1 MTGVFGDHVPGI
13 PYRPIADLLG
23 HYRDR
28 DPAKTAIVDLD
39 SGSAITFG
47 ELDRITTEIACL
59 LKSRGVAK
67 GGRVLLLSDES
78 LEKLLLWFGIWR
90 LGAVV
95 CPLNIEIN
103 AKVLADLVVAVKPVL
118 ILWQKQLDIDALI
131 GTCQAPRLRIGAWSA
146 TGDPDPQDELFSSL
160 SKHDGTELP
169 ERNHPED
176 IACIFCTSGTTSRP
190 KIVVYDHCAY
200 WLNGLSTLEFLGL
213 TDTDRTLEYRS
224 FGWNSAQV
232 LSLMPFLQK
241 GLTMH
246 VAKRFS
252 HSRFFEWIERC
263 GITFAAGV
271 PTVLNMLL
279 NNPPPHPRQSNSAV
293 ADFDHLIDR
302 PKPAHARV
310 WQGEGRT
317 AEGGPGWGEPTPAPP
332 TQEAEALSPPP
343 GRLARGDRVE
353 SGKRAEVLTTLRL
366 MSCSTAPLTAQ
377 QWLQFEEMY
386 GVKLLQM
393 YGMSEAGWVCG
404 NRTYRNRIGT
414 VGIPALHQEF
424 AIVGADGRP
433 CLPGVEGEVTAGGP
447 HTAVGYL
454 RHDGTIEPIRPN
466 RIKTGDLA
474 IEDPDGFI
482 RVTGRTKDLIIR
494 GGINIAPAEID
505 EVLLKH
511 PGVLAAAA
519 VGVPDKIYGEEVVCY
534 VVAKP
539 GAGLTEVS
547 VSRHCEAF
555 LPPPKMPKQIFI
567 VADLPRSD
575 RGKVLRDRLRADWAA
590 RMMGSA

>member
-1 MTGVFGDHVPGI
+1 VGKIAREGLAGPSAARAILPTLRRWREIMTSVFGDHVPGI
-13 PYRPIADLLG
+13 PYCPIAELFAQ
-23 HYRDR
+23 YRDR

-47 ELDRITTEIACL
+47 QLDQVTTDIAAL
-59 LKSRGVAK
+59 LKKRGVVK
-67 GGRVLLLSDES
+67 GGRVLLLSDEN

-103 AKVLADLVVAVKPVL
+103 EKVLGDLAPVVNPVL
-118 ILWQKQLDIDALI
+118 VLWHKDLDIDTLV
-131 GTCQAPRLRIGAWSA
+131 GDCKAPRIRFGAWSA
-146 TGDPDPQDELFSSL
+146 TGAADPQDELFSHL
-160 SKHDGTELP
+160 SKGHAAAELP
-169 ERNHPED
+169 ERNAPED

-213 TDTDRTLEYRS
+213 TEDDRTLEYRS

-232 LSLMPFLQK
+232 LSLMPFLEK

-246 VAKRFS
+246 IAKRFS
-252 HSRFFEWIERC
+252 HSRFFEWIRQY

-271 PTVLNMLL
+271 PTVLNMLSSKS
-279 NNPPPHPRQSNSAV
+279 PPYPHPPEVGFTRLRHLKTDRNRQQPISIA
-293 ADFDHLIDR
+293 
-302 PKPAHARV
+302 
-310 WQGEGRT
+310 GEGR
-317 AEGGPGWGEPTPAPP
+317 EGANDPP
-332 TQEAEALSPPP
+332 
-343 GRLARGDRVE
+343 
-353 SGKRAEVLTTLRL
+353 TLRL
-366 MSCSTAPLTAQ
+366 MSCSSAPLTTR
-377 QWLQFEEMY
+377 QWLQFEGMY

-404 NRTYRNRIGT
+404 NRTYKNRIGT
-414 VGIPALHQEF
+414 VGVPALHQEF
-424 AIVGADGRP
+424 AIVDADGKP
-433 CLPGVEGEVTAGGP
+433 CPPGIEGEVTAGGP
-447 HTAVGYL
+447 HTAIGYL
-454 RHDGTIEPIRPN
+454 RDDGTIERIRPN

-494 GGINIAPAEID
+494 GGVNIAPAEID

-511 PGVLAAAA
+511 PGILEAAA

-534 VVAKP
+534 VVAKS
-539 GAGLTEVS
+539 GATPSGVDLTEAS
-547 VSRHCEAF
+547 VRQHCETY
-555 LPPPKMPKQIFI
+555 LTPPKMPKQIFI
-567 VADLPRSD
+567 VPDLPKSD
-575 RGKVLRDRLRADWAA
+575 RGKVLRDRLREDWTA
-590 RMMGSA
+590 RMKGSG

>member
-1 MTGVFGDHVPGI
+1 MRHEAIMANVFGDHIPGI
-13 PYRPIADLLG
+13 PYRPIGELFAL
-23 HYRDR
+23 YRER

-39 SGSAITFG
+39 SGSAVTFG
-47 ELDRITTEIACL
+47 ELDRITTGIAGV

-67 GGRVLLLSDES
+67 SSRVLLLSDEN

-103 AKVLADLVVAVKPVL
+103 AKVLADLVPVVNPAL
-118 ILWQKQLDIDALI
+118 VLWHKELDVEALV
-131 GTCQAPRLRIGAWSA
+131 GDCRAPRIRFGVYSA
-146 TGDPDPQDELFSSL
+146 TGDADPQDEVFSGL
-160 SKHDGTELP
+160 SKHEAAELP
-169 ERNHPED
+169 ECNDPED
-176 IACIFCTSGTTSRP
+176 IACIVCTSGTTGRP
-190 KIVVYDHCAY
+190 KMVVYDHCAY
-200 WLNGLSTLEFLGL
+200 WLNGLSALEFLAL
-213 TDTDRTLEYRS
+213 TENDRTLEYRS

-232 LSLMPFLQK
+232 LSLMPFLEK
-241 GLTMH
+241 GLTLH
-246 VAKRFS
+246 IARRFS
-252 HSRFFEWIERC
+252 HSRFFEWIKRY

-279 NNPPPHPRQSNSAV
+279 N
-293 ADFDHLIDR
+293 
-302 PKPAHARV
+302 KPAPSRERIARIEEAKS
-310 WQGEGRT
+310 GRDARAPTEEGMDF
-317 AEGGPGWGEPTPAPP
+317 P
-332 TQEAEALSPPP
+332 
-343 GRLARGDRVE
+343 
-353 SGKRAEVLTTLRL
+353 TLRL
-366 MSCSTAPLTAQ
+366 MSCSTAPLTTE

-404 NRTYRNRIGT
+404 NRTYKNRIGT

-424 AIVGADGRP
+424 AIVDADGKP
-433 CLPGVEGEVTAGGP
+433 CPPGVEGEVTAGGP

-454 RHDGTIEPIRPN
+454 RDDGTIEPIRPN

-482 RVTGRTKDLIIR
+482 RITGRIKDLIIR
-494 GGINIAPAEID
+494 GGVNIAPAEID

-511 PGVLAAAA
+511 SGILEAAA
-519 VGVPDKIYGEEVVCY
+519 VGVPDKIYGEDVVCY

-539 GAGLTEVS
+539 GSDLTEAS

-555 LPPPKMPKQIFI
+555 LPPPKMPKQIVI
-567 VADLPRSD
+567 VADLPKSD
-575 RGKVLRDRLRADWAA
+575 RGKVLRDRLREDWTA
-590 RMMGSA
+590 RMKVSE

>member
-1 MTGVFGDHVPGI
+1 MTSVFGDHVPGI
-13 PYRPIADLLG
+13 PYRPIAELFAR
-23 HYRDR
+23 YRDR

-47 ELDRITTEIACL
+47 QLDQVTTDIAAL
-59 LKSRGVAK
+59 LKSRGVVK
-67 GGRVLLLSDES
+67 GSRVLLLSDEN

-90 LGAVV
+90 LGAMV
-95 CPLNIEIN
+95 CPLNVEIN
-103 AKVLADLVVAVKPVL
+103 EKVLADLVAVVNPVL
-118 ILWQKQLDIDALI
+118 VLWHKDLDIDALV
-131 GTCQAPRLRIGAWSA
+131 GDRKAPRIRFGAWSA
-146 TGDPDPQDELFSSL
+146 TGAADPPDELFSRL
-160 SKHDGTELP
+160 SKGNAAELP
-169 ERNHPED
+169 ERNAPED

-213 TDTDRTLEYRS
+213 TEDDRTLEYRS

-232 LSLMPFLQK
+232 LSLMPFLEK

-246 VAKRFS
+246 IAKRFS
-252 HSRFFEWIERC
+252 HSRFFEWIRQY

-279 NNPPPHPRQSNSAV
+279 NKPPPYSPSTEVGFTRLRHLKTDRNRQQPISIAGE
-293 ADFDHLIDR
+293 DR
-302 PKPAHARV
+302 
-310 WQGEGRT
+310 EG
-317 AEGGPGWGEPTPAPP
+317 ANDLP
-332 TQEAEALSPPP
+332 
-343 GRLARGDRVE
+343 
-353 SGKRAEVLTTLRL
+353 TLRL

-404 NRTYRNRIGT
+404 NRTYKNRIGT
-414 VGIPALHQEF
+414 VGVPALHQEF
-424 AIVGADGRP
+424 AIVDVDGKP
-433 CLPGVEGEVTAGGP
+433 CPPGVEGEVTAGGP
-447 HTAVGYL
+447 HTAIGYL
-454 RHDGTIEPIRPN
+454 LDDGTIERIRPN

-494 GGINIAPAEID
+494 GGVNIAPAEID

-511 PGVLAAAA
+511 PGILEAAA
-519 VGVPDKIYGEEVVCY
+519 VGVPDKIYGEEVICY
-534 VVAKP
+534 VVAKS
-539 GAGLTEVS
+539 GATPSGVDLTEAS
-547 VSRHCEAF
+547 VRQHCETY
-555 LPPPKMPKQIFI
+555 LTPPKMPKQIFI
-567 VADLPRSD
+567 VPDLPKSD
-575 RGKVLRDRLRADWAA
+575 RGKVLRDRLREDWAA
-590 RMMGSA
+590 RMKVSG